1 MGNSYKK
8 VNTIEDFS
16 KINFKGSNKSLEDL
30 RKWEKDLYN
39 LDMIFYLV

>member
-8 VNTIEDFS
+8 VNAIEDFS

-30 RKWEKDLYN
+30 RKWEKDLEN
-39 LDMIFYLV
+39 LDMIFCLV